1 MPTKKTLGYLAALT
15 IVFLWSGWI
24 VTSRF
29 GATSALTI
37 YDITAMRYGISGLII
52 LPFVL
57 YHKPWRGLT
66 IRQIAALAFFSG
78 FPYTLIVYQAFVYAP
93 AAHGGVFMNGVLPA
107 ITVGLGWLWFKDKPH
122 KVQMTGT
129 LLIIAGASLTLF
141 GNQNSSL
148 ENSWQ
153 GDILFMVGGLCFA
166 VYMVLTR
173 LWNVAAMQVL
183 FCSSVVNGAIFTP
196 IWFFFLPSGLAEASL
211 ADIGLQVLYQGILA
225 TLFGMVIVAFAVRHI
240 GAPPT
245 AAFMSA
251 VPAIAAFLGVVILGE
266 DFGLMGWLSILILT
280 PGVLMTALW
289 NGRSTKSS
297 EPQEA

>member
-1 MPTKKTLGYLAALT
+1 
-15 IVFLWSGWI
+15 
-24 VTSRF
+24 
-29 GATSALTI
+29 
-37 YDITAMRYGISGLII
+37 
-52 LPFVL
+52 
-57 YHKPWRGLT
+57 
-66 IRQIAALAFFSG
+66 
-78 FPYTLIVYQAFVYAP
+78 
-93 AAHGGVFMNGVLPA
+93 
-107 ITVGLGWLWFKDKPH
+107 
-122 KVQMTGT
+122 MTGT

-211 ADIGLQVLYQGILA
+211 TDIGLQVLYQGILA

-266 DFGLMGWLSILILT
+266 EFGLMGWLSILILT